1 MSLIGKRLSELIENS
16 GKSQNEICKDL
27 GIYKQKLSRWK
38 VEYTEPTLD
47 DLILLADYFEVTT
60 DYLLGLEDETGTKIK
75 INLKK

>member
-1 MSLIGKRLSELIENS
+1 MNLFVSRLTGLINDS
-16 GKSQNEICKDL
+16 GKPQNDICKDL

-38 VEYTEPTLD
+38 LGSTEPNLD
-47 DLILLADYFEVTT
+47 DLIIIANYFEVTT